1 MIYPRKCVICDS
13 VVKTGNP
20 GICEECERYLGY
32 IEEPRCYLCGKEVE
46 SALEEYCDDCM
57 KTRRDFDGGFPLL
70 RYIPPVSD
78 SVAAIKYLGRQ
89 EYVTFYAD
97 KMVQKFGDSFISM
110 GIEGLVPIPIHKK
123 RMKKRGFNQAAL
135 LAEEISKRT
144 GIPLLDIMERTVD
157 TLPQKNLSVDKRR
170 DNLEKVFRIREGVLV
185 PSVIMIVDDIF
196 TTGATVSAAARIL
209 KESGA
214 SEVYFTSICRA

>member
-1 MIYPRKCVICDS
+1 
-13 VVKTGNP
+13 
-20 GICEECERYLGY
+20 
-32 IEEPRCYLCGKEVE
+32 
-46 SALEEYCDDCM
+46 
-57 KTRRDFDGGFPLL
+57 
-70 RYIPPVSD
+70 
-78 SVAAIKYLGRQ
+78 
-89 EYVTFYAD
+89 
-97 KMVQKFGDSFISM
+97 MVQKFGDSFLTL

-123 RMKKRGFNQAAL
+123 RMKKRGFNQATL

-170 DNLEKVFRIREGVLV
+170 DNLEMVFRIRKEASV

>member
-1 MIYPRKCVICDS
+1 
-13 VVKTGNP
+13 
-20 GICEECERYLGY
+20 
-32 IEEPRCYLCGKEVE
+32 
-46 SALEEYCDDCM
+46 
-57 KTRRDFDGGFPLL
+57 
-70 RYIPPVSD
+70 
-78 SVAAIKYLGRQ
+78 
-89 EYVTFYAD
+89 
-97 KMVQKFGDSFISM
+97 MVQKFGDSFLTL

-123 RMKKRGFNQAAL
+123 RMKKRGFNQATL

-170 DNLEKVFRIREGVLV
+170 DNLEMVFRIRKGASV

>member
-1 MIYPRKCVICDS
+1 
-13 VVKTGNP
+13 
-20 GICEECERYLGY
+20 
-32 IEEPRCYLCGKEVE
+32 
-46 SALEEYCDDCM
+46 
-57 KTRRDFDGGFPLL
+57 
-70 RYIPPVSD
+70 
-78 SVAAIKYLGRQ
+78 
-89 EYVTFYAD
+89 
-97 KMVQKFGDSFISM
+97 
-110 GIEGLVPIPIHKK
+110 
-123 RMKKRGFNQAAL
+123 MKKRGFNQAAL